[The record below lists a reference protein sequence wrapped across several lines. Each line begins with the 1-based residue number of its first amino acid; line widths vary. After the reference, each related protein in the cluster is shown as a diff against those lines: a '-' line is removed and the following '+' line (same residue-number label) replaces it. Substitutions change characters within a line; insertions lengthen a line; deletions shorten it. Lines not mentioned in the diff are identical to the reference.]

1 MRARGR
7 LSAKE
12 FSRPGLDLALA
23 HTAGDERVRGGHGLQ
38 AGAQGVRFAG
48 PLGKRLRPMEGKD
61 QPRSGIGIALVAEE
75 GFDSGRFIQEGQ
87 RTRETSGEK
96 IRQAAGVAG

>member
-1 MRARGR
+1 MWMRARGR

-61 QPRSGIGIALVAEE
+61 QPRSGIGIALVSEE
-75 GFDSGRFIQEGQ
+75 GLDSG
-87 RTRETSGEK
+87 
-96 IRQAAGVAG
+96 